1 MCMSSEQDQ
10 IKTEVLTVTETAKQ
24 LLVANSEQYQ
34 GAADYQKAVK
44 AAQKKVADHFGPMKT
59 AAHTAWKTI
68 TAQEAATLAPLTEA
82 EGTLK
87 RTMLAYQQ
95 AQEAI
100 RQAEQR
106 RLKAVA
112 DARAKA
118 ERDRAEAAAAKQ
130 RAIEAEQRRIAE
142 AAQRAAEQASASDR
156 ATLLAEAAAA
166 QRKAD
171 AAAEKAVA
179 KDDQAAA
186 VIAHV
191 VAVASSVPVV
201 PGQSLRTTWKARVVN
216 AAAVPREWL
225 AINQQSLDAFAKAT
239 KGAVP
244 VAGVEMYEETVLAS
258 SSK

>member
-1 MCMSSEQDQ
+1 MSNEQEQ
-10 IKTEVLTVTETAKQ
+10 LKTEVKAVTETAKQ
-24 LLVANSEQYQ
+24 MQVTNSVQYQ
-34 GAADYQKAVK
+34 GASDYLKAVK
-44 AAQKKVADHFGPMKT
+44 SAQKQVADHFGPMKT

-68 TAQEAATLAPLTEA
+68 TAQEAAALAPLTEA

-106 RLKAVA
+106 RLQAEA

-130 RAIEAEQRRIAE
+130 RAIEADQRRIAE
-142 AAQRAAEQASASDR
+142 AAQRAAEQASAADR
-156 ATLLAEAAAA
+156 ARLQAEAAAA

-171 AAAEKAVA
+171 AAAAKAEA

-186 VIAHV
+186 VIATV
-191 VAVASSVPVV
+191 VTVALVGLPVV
-201 PGQSLRTTWKARVVN
+201 VGQSIRKIWKARVVN
-216 AAAVPREWL
+216 AAVVPREWMVVNHP
-225 AINQQSLDAFAKAT
+225 ALDAFAKAT
-239 KGAVP
+239 KGAVA
-244 VAGVEMYEETVLAS
+244 VAGVEMYSETGLAS
-258 SSK
+258 SGK

>member
-1 MCMSSEQDQ
+1 MSNEQE
-10 IKTEVLTVTETAKQ
+10 IKSEVLTVTEAAKQ
-24 LLVANSEQYQ
+24 MLVTNSQQYQ
-34 GAADYQKAVK
+34 GAAEYLKAVK
-44 AAQKKVADHFGPMKT
+44 SAQKKVADHFGPMKE
-59 AAHTAWKTI
+59 AAHKAWKTI
-68 TAQEAATLAPLTEA
+68 TAQESATLAPLTEA

-106 RLKAVA
+106 RLQAES

-142 AAQRAAEQASASDR
+142 EARRKAEQANVAERSR
-156 ATLLAEAAAA
+156 LQAEAAVA

-171 AAAEKAVA
+171 SAAEKAMA

-186 VIAHV
+186 VIATV
-191 VAVASSVPVV
+191 VTVAESVPVV
-201 PGQSLRTTWKARVVN
+201 QGQTIRKTWKARVIDG
-216 AAAVPREWL
+216 ALVPLEWRT
-225 AINQQSLDAFAKAT
+225 INQQALDAFAKAT

-244 VAGVEMYEETVLAS
+244 VAGVEMYEETGLAS

>member
-1 MCMSSEQDQ
+1 MSNEQE

-24 LLVANSEQYQ
+24 MLVASSEQYQ
-34 GAADYQKAVK
+34 GAAEYLKAVK
-44 AAQKKVADHFGPMKT
+44 AAQKKVADHFGPMKE
-59 AAHTAWKTI
+59 AAHKAWKTI

-87 RTMLAYQQ
+87 RNMLAYQQ

-106 RLKAVA
+106 RLQAEA

-142 AAQRAAEQASASDR
+142 AAQRAAEQASAADR
-156 ATLLAEAAAA
+156 ARLQAEAAAA

-171 AAAEKAVA
+171 SAAEKAMA

-186 VIAHV
+186 VIATV
-191 VAVASSVPVV
+191 VTVAASVPVV
-201 PGQSLRTTWKARVVN
+201 QGQTIRKTWKARVVN

-225 AINQQSLDAFAKAT
+225 TINQQALDAFAKST

-244 VAGVEMYEETVLAS
+244 VAGVEMYEETGLAS